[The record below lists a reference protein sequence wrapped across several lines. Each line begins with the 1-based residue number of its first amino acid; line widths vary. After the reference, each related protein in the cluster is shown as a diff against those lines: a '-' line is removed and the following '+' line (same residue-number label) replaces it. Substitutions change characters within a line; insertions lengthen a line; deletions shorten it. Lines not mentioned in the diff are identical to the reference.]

1 MNRAFDNGLV
11 IGAGLVIAL
20 LIVDAA
26 LSYKNTRQLNQ
37 HAQLVTHTNEVLIAL
52 EEVVSTTKDAETG
65 QRGYIITGD
74 VSYLAPYEAAQ
85 AELPKKVARA
95 RALTADNPRH
105 QQRFVALEKGIS
117 TKMRELNQTIE
128 LRKTNFEAARKVVLT
143 DEGKHAMD
151 AIRSQVSEMEQ
162 EEQGLLRER
171 TEQATRAYHV
181 AIFAGIL
188 ATLLALVMFGGFI
201 YLLRQN
207 FLTRARATA
216 VVHDQ
221 REWLRITLASIGDA
235 VIATN
240 TEGRITFLNPVAQ
253 ELTGW
258 NEGEA
263 CGLPLEDVFNIVN
276 EQTHQTA
283 ENPATKALREST
295 IVGLANH
302 TLLINKQGGESPID
316 DSASPIRNADGEIAG
331 VVLVF
336 RDVAARRQ
344 AEKTLRE
351 RSEQLAE
358 ADKMKNE
365 FLAMLAHE
373 LRNPLAP
380 IQNALRLVRLQG
392 FDKAENAPELWTIIE
407 RQVESLVRLVDD
419 LLDVSRITRG
429 KIGIQKEPVDVNAI
443 ATRAVESSR
452 PLIEARHQKLEVSL
466 PSESMRVDADLTR
479 MTQVL
484 LNLLNNAAKYTPE
497 GGHIWLIVERGDGE
511 VVFRVRDDGV
521 GIPPEMLPKVFE
533 LFSQSEQTLDR
544 AEGGLGIGLTLV
556 RRLTEMH
563 GGTATAFSDGVGKG
577 SEFVV
582 RIPLLINRSPIAATA
597 LAKPPVDGQLQ
608 KSGGKRVLVVD
619 DNQDAANTMALLL
632 RKWGHEVNMAYD
644 GHEAVTAAETH
655 KPDLILLDIGLP
667 GRDGYEVARLIRAQ
681 PALAGVTIVAL
692 TGYGMEKDREQSRA
706 AGFDEHMVKPVDF
719 GRLRELMESLKSWSA

>member
-1 MNRAFDNGLV
+1 MNRAFDKGLV

-26 LSYKNTRQLNQ
+26 LSYKNTRELNK
-37 HAQLVTHTNEVLIAL
+37 HAQLVTHTNEVLVAL
-52 EEVVSTTKDAETG
+52 EDVFSTTKDAETG
-65 QRGYIITGD
+65 QRGYIITGET
-74 VSYLAPYEAAQ
+74 SYLAPYSAAQ

-95 RALTADNPRH
+95 KMLTADNP
-105 QQRFVALEKGIS
+105 QYQAQFVTLEQHISAKLQELEK
-117 TKMRELNQTIE
+117 TVQ
-128 LRKTNFEAARKVVLT
+128 LRKTGLEEARQVILQGR
-143 DEGKHAMD
+143 GKAEMD
-151 AIRSQVSEMEQ
+151 AIRHDVSEMEN
-162 EEQGLLRER
+162 EEKTLLRDR
-171 TEQATRAYHV
+171 TEQAVRAYHF
-181 AIFAGIL
+181 AIITGL
-188 ATLLALVMFGGFI
+188 LTTLLALVMFGGFI

-207 FLTRARATA
+207 FLTRAKAAA

-221 REWLRITLASIGDA
+221 REWFRTTLASIGDA

-240 TEGRITFLNPVAQ
+240 TDGRITFLNPIAQ
-253 ELTGW
+253 QLTGW
-258 NEGEA
+258 NEGDA
-263 CGLPLEDVFNIVN
+263 CGLPLEDVFKIVN
-276 EQTHQTA
+276 EQTHQTV
-283 ENPATKALREST
+283 ENPATKALREGT

-316 DSASPIRNADGEIAG
+316 DSASPIRNAEGEIAG

-336 RDVAARRQ
+336 RDVAIRRQ
-344 AEKTLRE
+344 AEKALHE

-380 IQNALRLVRLQG
+380 IQNALHLIRLQG
-392 FDKAENAPELWTIIE
+392 DKAADAPELWAIME

-429 KIGIQKEPVDVNAI
+429 KIGIHKQPVDVNAI
-443 ATRAVESSR
+443 VSRAVESSR
-452 PLIEARHQKLEVSL
+452 PLIDARRQTLEVSL
-466 PSESMRVDADLTR
+466 PYEPMRVDADLTR

-484 LNLLNNAAKYTPE
+484 LNLLNNAAKYTSE
-497 GGHIWLIVERGDGE
+497 GGHIWLAVERGDGE
-511 VVFRVRDDGV
+511 AVFRVRDNGV
-521 GIPPEMLPKVFE
+521 GIRPEMLTKVFD

-544 AEGGLGIGLTLV
+544 AEGGLGIGLTLA

-563 GGTATAFSDGVGKG
+563 GGSVVAFSDGPGKG

-582 RIPLLINRSPIAATA
+582 RIPLLTNPSPIAASA
-597 LAKPPVDGQLQ
+597 MAKPHADGQPQ
-608 KSGGKRVLVVD
+608 KSGGKQVLVVD
-619 DNQDAANTMALLL
+619 DNRDAANTMALLL

-644 GHEAVTAAETH
+644 GHEAVAAAETH

-681 PALAGVTIVAL
+681 PALADTMIVAL
-692 TGYGMEKDREQSRA
+692 TGYGMEKDREQSKA
-706 AGFDEHMVKPVDF
+706 AGFDEHIVKPVDF
-719 GRLRELMESLKSWSA
+719 DRLRELLEILKNRSA